1 MKFARA
7 LILLAPSACWGIS
20 MTDTI
25 PGSSAT
31 DTSNPYI
38 ALGAGYSAVAY
49 IDIGGSAGAQ
59 GSFKGTG
66 TLVMSTD
73 GNFKLLSAAHCFDS
87 DMNGVVDQA
96 TFGLYFGSAIDT
108 GDLAGTTTAR
118 VFVFG
123 SSVSWN
129 TKWHSASPGGFNL
142 SATGPDDPLEK
153 GAAQYDIA
161 VISFTAAQI
170 FSGALPTPMAVSL
183 ENPLGQTVISVGY
196 GNHGLGNSFANSG
209 DATRRAMH
217 NVADVVGYSAT
228 SAANTGYTIQADF
241 DSPTDPGKSSLG
253 ANTPVPSISGL
264 LEGATAGGDSGGP
277 VLFNGRVTGVLNGGF
292 NPFGNVSEY
301 GDRSIWAAVAE
312 QSNMDFLIASGV
324 AVPEPE
330 ETVALIAAGLAG
342 FAWVRRQRRGD
353 RQA

>member
-1 MKFARA
+1 
-7 LILLAPSACWGIS
+7 

-31 DTSNPYI
+31 DISNPYV

-66 TLVMSTD
+66 TLVMSAD
-73 GNFKLLSAAHCFDS
+73 GNFKLLSAAHNFDS
-87 DMNGVVDQA
+87 DQNGVVDQA
-96 TFGLYFGSAIDT
+96 TFGIYFGSAINT
-108 GDLAGTTTAR
+108 GDLAATTAAR
-118 VFVFG
+118 VYVSG
-123 SSVSWN
+123 ASVSWN

-142 SATGPDDPLEK
+142 SATGPDDPLGK

-161 VISFTAAQI
+161 VISFTAAQL
-170 FSGALPTPMAVSL
+170 FSGVLPTPMAVSL
-183 ENPLGQTVISVGY
+183 ENPLGQTITSVGY
-196 GNHGLGNSFANSG
+196 GNYGLGNNFVG
-209 DATRRAMH
+209 TDDATRRAMH
-217 NVADVVGYSAT
+217 NVADVVGYSAST
-228 SAANTGYTIQADF
+228 SANTGYTIQADF

-253 ANTPVPSISGL
+253 ANAPVPSISGL

-292 NPFGNVSEY
+292 NPVGKVSEY

-312 QSNMDFLIASGV
+312 QSNLDFLVASGV

-330 ETVALIAAGLAG
+330 ETAALVAAGLAG
-342 FAWVRRQRRGD
+342 FAWVRRQRRGE